1 MINIH
6 QNNTLESHFKLNSQ
20 SKTMRHFL
28 LILFFIPLISLSQT
42 NSFERGTA
50 LYKSGHY
57 QTAKPHL
64 EAHLKANPNDAQ
76 TIEYLGDIAAYASDW
91 DKAMDYYKKLVDKN
105 PNSANYNFKYGGSL
119 GRKAQ
124 SSNRFRA
131 AMLISDIKSHLHK
144 AAELDP
150 NHIEVRWALVDLYIA
165 LPSIIGG
172 SESTARKY
180 ANQLLKISELD
191 GYLNLGNIAETFNKH
206 QDAENYYKK
215 ALNLNGNHKKIHKQN
230 SINYHLGKVS
240 GVYNLE
246 LNSGLDYLN
255 AYIQKHTVKDGIELE
270 WAYLRKAQ
278 IYRHL
283 SQKNQAEEWV
293 NKALAANRD
302 FKEAQEEKRII
313 QRL

>member
-1 MINIH
+1 MELQLPHLKQKIMRPFFSLLLLFPFLTIA
-6 QNNTLESHFKLNSQ
+6 QNT
-20 SKTMRHFL
+20 
-28 LILFFIPLISLSQT
+28 
-42 NSFERGTA
+42 SFDKGVA
-50 LYKSGHY
+50 LYDAERY
-57 QTAKPHL
+57 QTAKPHF
-64 EAHLKANPNDAQ
+64 ETHLKKYPSDLN
-76 TIEYLGDIAAYASDW
+76 TKEYLGDISAYASDW
-91 DKAMDYYKKLVDKN
+91 DTAANYYKQLLEEQ
-105 PNSANYNFKYGGSL
+105 PNNANYNFKYGGAL

-124 SSNRFRA
+124 SINRFRA
-131 AMLISDIKSHLHK
+131 AMLISDIKAHLHK

-150 NHIEVRWALVDLYIA
+150 THKEVRWALVDLYIA

-191 GYLNLGNIAETFNKH
+191 GYLNLGNIAESFNKH

-215 ALNLNGNHKKIHKQN
+215 ALNLNGNNKKIHKQN

-246 LNSGLDYLN
+246 LNSGLDYLD
-255 AYIQKHTVKDGIELE
+255 AFIQKHTVKDGIQLE

-283 SQKNQAEEWV
+283 SQKNQAEKWV
-293 NKALAANRD
+293 NKALTANRD
-302 FKEAQEEKRII
+302 FKEAQEERRMI